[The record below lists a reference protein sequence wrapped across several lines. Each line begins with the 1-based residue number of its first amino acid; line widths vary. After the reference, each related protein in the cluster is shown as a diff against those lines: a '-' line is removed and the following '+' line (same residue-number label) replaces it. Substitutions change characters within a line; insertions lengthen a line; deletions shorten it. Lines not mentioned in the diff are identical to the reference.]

1 MAQLRDDELDENCF
15 NLTSPTVETTAF
27 PKPADDSVES
37 GLSACDV
44 WLSMAENLLVNAHQE
59 AVDALFNVRKFH
71 NEKNG
76 YVAQATSLDE
86 RLANRIVEAMALLYK
101 VRGEVERLRQA
112 EIRRSAESV
121 SLHLMRAGLRSALQK
136 LLYAQNEPFVSFP
149 TVELLFTDRFAA
161 QDEPTDDEGLLRARR
176 EVYHLL
182 KTLLQAAGA
191 CYQVFYLSRTDE
203 EYRFASNEQ
212 SSLPI
217 RLNVWLDAE
226 DNCLRSVVHVSIE
239 GEASHKDKIIRFL
252 LRMLSAGQFEK
263 NGGRLQ
269 VTTRPHDGIQ
279 IAATFFVDSGPV
291 AYGAQGHT

>member
-121 SLHLMRAGLRSALQK
+121 SL
-136 LLYAQNEPFVSFP
+136 P
-149 TVELLFTDRFAA
+149 
-161 QDEPTDDEGLLRARR
+161 
-176 EVYHLL
+176 
-182 KTLLQAAGA
+182 
-191 CYQVFYLSRTDE
+191 
-203 EYRFASNEQ
+203 
-212 SSLPI
+212 
-217 RLNVWLDAE
+217 
-226 DNCLRSVVHVSIE
+226 SV
-239 GEASHKDKIIRFL
+239 
-252 LRMLSAGQFEK
+252 
-263 NGGRLQ
+263 
-269 VTTRPHDGIQ
+269 
-279 IAATFFVDSGPV
+279 
-291 AYGAQGHT
+291 